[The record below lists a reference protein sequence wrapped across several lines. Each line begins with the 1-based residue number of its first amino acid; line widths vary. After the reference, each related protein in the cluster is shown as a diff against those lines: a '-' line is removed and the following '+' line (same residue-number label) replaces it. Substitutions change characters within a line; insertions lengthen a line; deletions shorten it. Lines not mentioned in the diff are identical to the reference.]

1 MYCTGEG
8 ILLESYSP
16 LGSTD
21 SPLLS
26 DPTIQAMADKRGA
39 SVSQILISW
48 QGKASTKHIPKALT
62 WIVARGIV
70 VLPKSVTLSRIK
82 ENFEIIELCNDEV
95 STLSTFAEK
104 SGGTHRFVNPPWG
117 KNLGFE
123 DGFGE
128 TKASSQ
134 NK

>member
-1 MYCTGEG
+1 MSKG

-21 SPLLS
+21 SPLLTDS
-26 DPTIQAMADKRGA
+26 TIKAMADKREA

-48 QGKASTKHIPKALT
+48 QGTAYIKHIFKELT
-62 WIVARGIV
+62 WIVARRIV
-70 VLPKSVTLSRIK
+70 VLPKSVTPSRIK
-82 ENFEIIELCNDEV
+82 ENFEIIELSEDEV
-95 STLSTFAEK
+95 SALSTFAEK
-104 SGGTHRFVNPPWG
+104 HGGTRRFVDPPWG
-117 KNLGFE
+117 KNLGFG

-134 NK
+134 KK